1 MAKEHDPRGENP
13 TEAFPNTL
21 GDTPQA
27 DGGHPALPHIDTKPF
42 AERIP
47 LIKPSPASSDTT
59 EEAASDE
66 QPLQGSDAEAYEA
79 LKRRRAER
87 RKKKLVRRGIAAGVI
102 VALIALGGGIWW
114 FASQQTPEKGSAGPV
129 TETATRGTYTDAV
142 DIKGT
147 LEPNALTVVS
157 VQIDGTVESVNVT
170 EGQHVNKGD
179 TLLTIKNDDLDR
191 EVAKAERALKEAKAS
206 LKQTQENGAQTGL
219 DVTGTANAVRASR
232 APRLVAARAPLP
244 TNRALRQ
251 VGGDESGIPQIT
263 DDTPPAEAQA
273 ISAVLDAQETYDLAA
288 ARAAQRVV
296 TAPASGS
303 IVSLNAKVGA
313 SLTDISAG
321 AASSGSGSG
330 GLMQIANLSKMKVT
344 VQVSEEDIAKVAVDQ
359 QATVTF
365 PAFSDVSLTGRVT
378 GIASVASADGSSMS
392 YSFDGGSSP
401 TFAVDILIDAPDG
414 RLKPGMTAEVSL
426 ITKQLEDVIMVPTTA
441 LLTDDGATYYVNVLK
456 DAETG
461 ETERRDVE
469 VVAKNDDFAVIGRP
483 KDAAIDSNPD
493 LAEAPVEDGDTLVT
507 SGGGNAAGSEAM
519 SYMAADGSSGGGM
532 AVM

>member
-1 MAKEHDPRGENP
+1 MAKDHDPRGENP

-27 DGGHPALPHIDTKPF
+27 DGGHPALPHIDTKSF

-47 LIKPSPASSDTT
+47 LIKPSPASSDTA

-87 RKKKLVRRGIAAGVI
+87 RKKKIARRGIAAGVI
-102 VALIALGGGIWW
+102 VAMIALGGGIWW
-114 FASQQTPEKGSAGPV
+114 FASQQTPEQGSAGPV

-157 VQIDGTVESVNVT
+157 VQIDGTVETVNVT

-206 LKQTQENGAQTGL
+206 LKQTQEGASAG
-219 DVTGTANAVRASR
+219 GTVSAARANS
-232 APRLVAARAPLP
+232 APRLVAARAPLS
-244 TNRALRQ
+244 TRDALRR

-273 ISAVLDAQETYDLAA
+273 ISAVLDAQEAYDLAA

-330 GLMQIANLSKMKVT
+330 GLMQIADLSKMKVT
-344 VQVSEEDIAKVAVDQ
+344 VQVSEEDIAKVAVGQ

-493 LAEAPVEDGDTLVT
+493 LAEAPVEDGDTLVA